1 MQKVNQLNRK
11 QLIHKQKSYDKQCI
25 PLSVTYHQALPNLK
39 DILTKHWHILQ
50 ANQSCKKGF
59 NTLPIIAF
67 SKDSSLKQI
76 IGTNTIHNNK
86 KPTKTWKNHHTG
98 KCPLKLNAVSK
109 TYFKS
114 NQTNKTFKIYHR
126 VNCKISFI
134 IYLLEC
140 YICNIQ
146 YVGKSETPF
155 NNRLNDNRKDVKNHS
170 AISTWKHF
178 NMRDHDFNNHGKII
192 IKEQFIYLLFFF

>member
-1 MQKVNQLNRK
+1 MSELSQKHSSTRLDYKFSCKEIEFLDTLVSIDQQNKLQTTLSQKSSDHQNFLNATSYSLKKIIPYRQALRIRQISSIFQHYHSHSRTLIEQFINKGYKKDVVIQQMQKVNQLNRK

-67 SKDSSLKQI
+67 SKDSGLKQI

-86 KPTKTWKNHHTG
+86 KPTKT
-98 KCPLKLNAVSK
+98 
-109 TYFKS
+109 
-114 NQTNKTFKIYHR
+114 
-126 VNCKISFI
+126 
-134 IYLLEC
+134 
-140 YICNIQ
+140 
-146 YVGKSETPF
+146 
-155 NNRLNDNRKDVKNHS
+155 
-170 AISTWKHF
+170 
-178 NMRDHDFNNHGKII
+178 
-192 IKEQFIYLLFFF
+192 